1 MADDDASSADMRR
14 AAVDPD
20 ADPLAVDDDTVERL
34 LTGDL
39 PPDQAPP
46 EYAEVARLLA
56 AAAAPPHPS
65 ALTGG
70 AAALAELRAV
80 ARTRP
85 RLARTR
91 RAERR
96 SRRRRVGLA
105 VVVVAGALAAGG
117 VAGAAT
123 GHLPG
128 PVRDAARSILATVGD
143 AEPTTPTP
151 PPSAPGSTGAG
162 SGPTG
167 AGRPE
172 PSGSTGPGSGPAGAG
187 PVGGPGREGLCQ
199 AYLASR
205 DHRGKNMDAAAFQ
218 LLAEAAGGSGEILA
232 YCQGTQPGKAEPTD
246 KKQQTPAPHDPGQGQ
261 GPGGPNGTG
270 TGTGNQGQGGPPSTR
285 RPR

>member
-1 MADDDASSADMRR
+1 MAVGDASSADMRR
-14 AAVDPD
+14 AGGAA
-20 ADPLAVDDDTVERL
+20 ADPLALDEDTVERL
-34 LTGDL
+34 LTGAL
-39 PPDQAPP
+39 PPAQSPSG
-46 EYAEVARLLA
+46 YAEVARLLA

-65 ALTGG
+65 ELTGG

-80 ARTRP
+80 ARTR
-85 RLARTR
+85 RRVARTR

-105 VVVVAGALAAGG
+105 VVMVTGALATG
-117 VAGAAT
+117 GAAALAS

-128 PVRDAARSILATVGD
+128 PVRDAARSILATVG

-162 SGPTG
+162 SGLTG

-172 PSGSTGPGSGPAGAG
+172 PSGSTGPAGAG
-187 PVGGPGREGLCQ
+187 PVPGPGREGLCQ

-205 DHRGKNMDAAAFQ
+205 DHRGKNMDAAAFR

-232 YCQGTQPGKAEPTD
+232 YCQDTPPGKAEPTD
-246 KKQQTPAPHDPGQGQ
+246 TKQQTPAPDDPGQGQ
-261 GPGGPNGTG
+261 GPGGSDGAGAGTV
-270 TGTGNQGQGGPPSTR
+270 TGNQGQGGPPSTR

>member
-1 MADDDASSADMRR
+1 MAADDALSAEMRR
-14 AAVDPD
+14 APGPD

-39 PPDQAPP
+39 PPAQAPP
-46 EYAEVARLLA
+46 EYAEVAALLA

-65 ALTGG
+65 ELAGG

-80 ARTRP
+80 ARTRL

-105 VVVVAGALAAGG
+105 VVMVTGALATG
-117 VAGAAT
+117 GAAAVAS

-128 PVRDAARSILATVGD
+128 PVRDAARTILVTVGG

-162 SGPTG
+162 SGPAG

-172 PSGSTGPGSGPAGAG
+172 PSGSTGPGSGSAGAG
-187 PVGGPGREGLCQ
+187 PVAGPGREGLCQ

-205 DHRGKNMDAAAFQ
+205 DHKGKKMDAAAFR

-246 KKQQTPAPHDPGQGQ
+246 KKQQTPAPDDPGQGQ
-261 GPGGPNGTG
+261 GPGGSN
-270 TGTGNQGQGGPPSTR
+270 GTGNQGQGGPPSTR